1 LREKERKLLED
12 HFFVFVVLFVCDETM
27 EMPGFI

>member
-1 LREKERKLLED
+1 LREKERELLGD
-12 HFFVFVVLFVCDETM
+12 HFFVFVVLVVCDETM